1 MAWTQLTASIQ
12 IGPEYELGICSNS
25 DSSLRAEALARLFV
39 IDRVIVRPE
48 SLGAI
53 VSEDYQSIG
62 DALMLL
68 ATHDQDTCLAT
79 LGTLETIISQASPNA
94 PKKPISLLMAHIH
107 RIILT
112 ASDPEVISEAQSVL
126 AAALTTSPPRRDE
139 FFTLLTD
146 AQLLSTLSKLED
158 QCLTAPPSNVQS
170 ALHLLGFF
178 LEHAY
183 HALDSTQDQEFV
195 LAATT
200 RYIRLLR
207 MTLLDANPFDARF
220 AAAQSVCALRHLWSA
235 RSPAGSHSP
244 LVLGLGLVL
253 YDMLQDDDDEI
264 RFLAA
269 VATSTFISTTHA
281 QEETPTVPLLATQ
294 HLLTHLLTLF
304 PTSAALGT
312 HALVRLTA
320 AASPKQLFSTPFA
333 AILDEATTPQ
343 TALFAQEKQNLY
355 RDDVLDALSWTRI
368 LSNPSLLSS
377 LSTSVLE
384 KAAEWTTSALA
395 CLTTRFEDEEDGA
408 LGFASR
414 AEVFTLLIRAVCLA
428 DVVLKSGVAKGK
440 TDVKLGLAKSVKA
453 MGEGEGHGA
462 LVEKAEGVLEADVLR
477 SLGVVRGVAREAP
490 RYAVSWLG

>member
-1 MAWTQLTASIQ
+1 
-12 IGPEYELGICSNS
+12 
-25 DSSLRAEALARLFV
+25 
-39 IDRVIVRPE
+39 
-48 SLGAI
+48 
-53 VSEDYQSIG
+53 
-62 DALMLL
+62 
-68 ATHDQDTCLAT
+68 
-79 LGTLETIISQASPNA
+79 
-94 PKKPISLLMAHIH
+94 
-107 RIILT
+107 
-112 ASDPEVISEAQSVL
+112 
-126 AAALTTSPPRRDE
+126 
-139 FFTLLTD
+139 
-146 AQLLSTLSKLED
+146 
-158 QCLTAPPSNVQS
+158 
-170 ALHLLGFF
+170 
-178 LEHAY
+178 
-183 HALDSTQDQEFV
+183 
-195 LAATT
+195 
-200 RYIRLLR
+200 
-207 MTLLDANPFDARF
+207 
-220 AAAQSVCALRHLWSA
+220 
-235 RSPAGSHSP
+235 
-244 LVLGLGLVL
+244 
-253 YDMLQDDDDEI
+253 MLQDDDDEI